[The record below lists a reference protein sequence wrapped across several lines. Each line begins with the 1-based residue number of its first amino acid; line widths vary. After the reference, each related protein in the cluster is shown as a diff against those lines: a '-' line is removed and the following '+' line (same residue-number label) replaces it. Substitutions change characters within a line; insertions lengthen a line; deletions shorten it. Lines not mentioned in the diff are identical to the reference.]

1 MPSKQPAP
9 PPKPQDHYGPEVQ
22 KALQFYQQTCIG
34 MWLLN
39 RCDFKERIIRI
50 EAIQGA
56 WNMLALARKKETGC
70 GLYLTPEEHREAVA
84 KLKESTT

>member
-1 MPSKQPAP
+1 
-9 PPKPQDHYGPEVQ
+9 
-22 KALQFYQQTCIG
+22 

-39 RCDFKERIIRI
+39 RCDFQERIIRI

-70 GLYLTPEEHREAVA
+70 GLYLTPEQHREAVA
-84 KLKESTT
+84 KLKASTS